1 MLGFPVV
8 FCRSHNKIDK
18 HKFYMPWLIRG
29 YVHVH
34 YDRDVFL
41 WYRVKM
47 LIRLFFLD
55 LQSAV
60 TNVGEI
66 VKTYFD
72 RIRFPKKKKKMCV
85 VCYENK
91 RPVKINC
98 KHNLCVSCLNNIVYL
113 NSNYA
118 FKCPLCSINILGE
131 LPGQSQ

>member
-1 MLGFPVV
+1 
-8 FCRSHNKIDK
+8 
-18 HKFYMPWLIRG
+18 
-29 YVHVH
+29 VH
-34 YDRDVFL
+34 YDRDAFL
-41 WYRVKM
+41 WYRIKM

-131 LPGQSQ
+131 LPGQSR